1 MMENYLQVLE
11 DSMHKKLAVL
21 QEIETLSRR
30 QGELLSADPVDEEA
44 FSDSLEEKGL
54 LIDQLNGLD
63 EGFEILYEKLR
74 VQLQQE
80 KEQYKPQIA
89 RIQQLITEVTEKSM
103 SIQAQEAR
111 NHQAAEAFFARAE
124 GEVQR
129 GRRSSKAAMDY
140 YKSMN
145 HMHSVPPQFMDQ
157 KK

>member
-21 QEIETLSRR
+21 QEIEILSRR
-30 QGELLSADPVDEEA
+30 QGELLAADPVDEEA
-44 FSDSLEEKGL
+44 FSNSLEEKGV
-54 LIDQLNGLD
+54 LIDKLNGLD

-89 RIQQLITEVTEKSM
+89 RIQQLITEVTEKSI

-111 NHQAAEAFFARAE
+111 NHQAAEEFFARAGE
-124 GEVQR
+124 EVQR

-140 YKSMN
+140 YRSMN
-145 HMHSVPPQFMDQ
+145 HMHSVPPQFMD
-157 KK
+157 KKK